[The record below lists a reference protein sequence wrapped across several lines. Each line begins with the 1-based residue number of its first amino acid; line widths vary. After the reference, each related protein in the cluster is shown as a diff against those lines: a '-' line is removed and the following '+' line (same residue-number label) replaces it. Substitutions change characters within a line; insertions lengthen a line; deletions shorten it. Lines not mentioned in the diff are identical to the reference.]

1 MSIVELG
8 PNDLDFII
16 DIQSRNFSDGWNE
29 NMLKSAFDGGRFF
42 ALAVCNDKEKVGLIT
57 YSVAMDTADL
67 EGITV
72 ESSHRKKGYGQTLIN
87 AMVERL
93 KGTGVERI
101 LLEVRKSNQSAINL
115 YQKSGFEFLS
125 VRKNYYQDGEDALVL
140 MKEI

>member
-1 MSIVELG
+1 MSIVQLSSK
-8 PNDLDFII
+8 DLEFIL

-29 NMLKSAFDGGRFF
+29 NMLRSAFDGGRFF
-42 ALAVCNDKEKVGLIT
+42 ALAVCEGREKVGLIT
-57 YSVAMDTADL
+57 YSVAIDTADL

-72 ESSHRKKGYGQTLIN
+72 EANRRKKGYGQMLIN

-93 KGTGVERI
+93 KGTGVDRI

-125 VRKNYYQDGEDALVL
+125 VRKNYYHDGEDALIM

>member
-1 MSIVELG
+1 MSIVQLSSK
-8 PNDLDFII
+8 DLEFIL

-29 NMLKSAFDGGRFF
+29 NMLRSAFDGGRFF
-42 ALAVCNDKEKVGLIT
+42 ALAVCEGQEKVGLIT
-57 YSVAMDTADL
+57 YSVAIDTADL

-72 ESSHRKKGYGQTLIN
+72 ESSHRKKGYGQMLIN

-93 KGTGVERI
+93 KGTGVDRI

-125 VRKNYYQDGEDALVL
+125 VRKNYYHDGEDALIM

>member
-1 MSIVELG
+1 MSIVQLG
-8 PNDLDFII
+8 LNDLDFII

-42 ALAVCNDKEKVGLIT
+42 ALAGCDGQEKVGLIT
-57 YSVAMDTADL
+57 YSVAIDTADL

-72 ESSHRKKGYGQTLIN
+72 ENSHRKKGYGQTLIN

-93 KGTGVERI
+93 KGAGVEKI

-125 VRKNYYQDGEDALVL
+125 VRKNYYQDGEDALVM

>member
-1 MSIVELG
+1 MSIVQLG
-8 PNDLDFII
+8 LNDLDFII

-42 ALAVCNDKEKVGLIT
+42 ALAVCDGQEKVGLIT
-57 YSVAMDTADL
+57 YSVAIDTADL

-72 ESSHRKKGYGQTLIN
+72 ENSHRKKGYGQTLIN

-93 KGTGVERI
+93 KGAGVEKI

-125 VRKNYYQDGEDALVL
+125 VRKNYYQDGEDALVM